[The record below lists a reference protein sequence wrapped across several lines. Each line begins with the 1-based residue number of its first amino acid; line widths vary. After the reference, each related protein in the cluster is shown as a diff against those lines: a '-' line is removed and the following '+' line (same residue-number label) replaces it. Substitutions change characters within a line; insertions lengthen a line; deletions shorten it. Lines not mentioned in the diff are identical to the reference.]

1 MAPQI
6 DKLAMQDLVVRAGQ
20 RINFTIPI
28 EASPKPKAQWAINGV
43 NVKPGNR
50 VDMQVYQNQVL
61 FEIPFSVRS
70 DTGRYTL
77 TLTNDLGTCSCSAN
91 VTVIGK
97 AFSQHFAN
105 SIVVENK

>member
-6 DKLAMQDLVVRAGQ
+6 DKMAMQDLVVRAGQ

-43 NVKPGNR
+43 AVKPGNR
-50 VDMQVYQNQVL
+50 VDMQVYNNQVL

-77 TLTNDLGTCSCSAN
+77 TLTNDLGTCSASAN

-97 AFSQHFAN
+97 TQQTMLC
-105 SIVVENK
+105 